1 MSRHLIDNRS
11 ASQGGRQKN
20 FFRIERSQSD
30 EAGHLAVRQLH
41 QRPAS
46 RDIAARVRNYLIIE
60 KGWTA

>member
-11 ASQGGRQKN
+11 TVQGGRQKN
-20 FFRIERSQSD
+20 FFRIERSQGE
-30 EAGHLAVRQLH
+30 EADHLAIRQLH

-46 RDIAARVRNYLIIE
+46 RDMAARVRNYLRIE